1 MLFLSLYIVVRS
13 HKILVEKH
21 NVISSNMHLSSS
33 SFLSKFD
40 LEQGMESSG
49 KREIYTSAKHT
60 NKKLP
65 MGSKET
71 SSIQPEQHYY
81 LAEYILCIMYIES
94 YINTIY
100 IYICDVFDVKCETV

>member
-49 KREIYTSAKHT
+49 KREIYTSAKHAH
-60 NKKLP
+60 KKLA

-71 SSIQPEQHYY
+71 SSIKPEQHYY
-81 LAEYILCIMYIES
+81 LAEYILCIMY
-94 YINTIY
+94 TY
-100 IYICDVFDVKCETV
+100 IYI